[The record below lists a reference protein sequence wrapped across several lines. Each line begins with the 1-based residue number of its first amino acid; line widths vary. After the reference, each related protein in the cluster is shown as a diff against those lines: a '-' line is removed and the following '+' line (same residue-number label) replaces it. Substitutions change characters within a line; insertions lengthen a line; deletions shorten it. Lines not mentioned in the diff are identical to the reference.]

1 MTLRAAEF
9 AVSDRVSACS
19 CQSVRAPDA
28 EPMSTE
34 EDRRAPPSTEGPP
47 SDGEVDL
54 QLSACAQDGP
64 PPSGLPQ
71 TQPAEQRRSGGRAQ
85 EGGSSDAPRLAT
97 GQLLGGRYRIERE
110 LAEGGM
116 GVVYLAADEQ
126 VPGERF
132 AIKVL
137 KDELQPDALALLR
150 EEVRKTRKLSHP
162 NIVDV
167 HSVNVDGQRV
177 YVLMEYLEGK
187 SLDVLLDEEFGRG
200 LPFSHAWP
208 IIEDVGA
215 ALGNAHDHSV
225 IHSDLKPAN
234 VFVTTSG
241 RTKLLDFGIARVSRG
256 PLLRTRS
263 ESRAL
268 TPAYASCEMLEG
280 KEADRR
286 DDIYSFACAIYEMLC
301 GDRPFGELTALEA
314 REAANQVPPLQGLS
328 KEQNMA
334 LARAL
339 AFERKGRTASVEELL
354 AGLRAERRPRARPTV
369 RRWSVIFGAAVLAAG
384 AAFVWWR
391 GGVHPIAPPPS
402 IAVLPFVD
410 LSAGKTEQPLC
421 DGVTEELS
429 NWLAQIPMLRVVARS
444 SAFAFRDRQGDV
456 REIGRQLGTT
466 HVLEGSL
473 RRAGNLTR
481 VSVQLISTRD
491 GYNVWSGSY
500 DTAGTDVIQV
510 QEEVARAVASNLEL
524 RLTSVTIASLSERG
538 SSNAQAYATYLI
550 ARHHQQQRTKQD
562 NERAIELYREAIG
575 LDPGFALAE
584 VALAYAY
591 LNQRYFNDRPIAD
604 IERDAAPLLERAAQQ
619 APRLADLYVVR
630 GALETELLRHE
641 AALRDLHRAE
651 ALNPNSREA
660 ASELGFY
667 YLVNGQ
673 PRDALRYYGHAED
686 LDPLDYNLAAQRCT
700 ALADLGQY
708 DGAAAACGRS
718 RSLNPQSAWA
728 YSVSSDMEEA
738 RGRLVEALR
747 WNSAALARSP
757 DAEDVYSQRSHW
769 LLSLGLPERARESY
783 ETAIVATGNTNPS
796 PWLSSI
802 GLITTYASGG
812 LEALHQRIA
821 SQRLA
826 DTSDP
831 GLLFELANV
840 ELLAGE
846 PRAARAFADRALASP
861 ELKPDDLASPWLAR
875 TGRAYLLIA
884 AAAHQA
890 TGDAAGATQHL
901 TALTALLDRL
911 TAAGMRRHGAYELQ
925 AQVAALRGDADAA
938 MRALQRAADQG
949 WRDVWLAE
957 REPYFATLRPRAD
970 FRALLERVRADNE
983 ANLRSLT
990 PEAAAT
996 PPPKS

>member
-1 MTLRAAEF
+1 M
-9 AVSDRVSACS
+9 
-19 CQSVRAPDA
+19 
-28 EPMSTE
+28 
-34 EDRRAPPSTEGPP
+34 
-47 SDGEVDL
+47 
-54 QLSACAQDGP
+54 
-64 PPSGLPQ
+64 
-71 TQPAEQRRSGGRAQ
+71 
-85 EGGSSDAPRLAT
+85 RLAI
-97 GQLLGGRYRIERE
+97 GELLGGRYRIERE

-116 GVVYLAADEQ
+116 GVVYLAADQQ
-126 VPGERF
+126 VPDERF

-137 KDELQPDALALLR
+137 KEELAPAALALLR

-187 SLDVLLDEEFGRG
+187 SLDALLDEEFGRG
-200 LPFSHAWP
+200 MPFSHAWP

-215 ALGNAHDHSV
+215 ALGNAHDRNV

-234 VFVTTSG
+234 VFVTNSG

-256 PLLRTRS
+256 PLLHARS
-263 ESRAL
+263 ASRAL

-286 DDIYSFACAIYEMLC
+286 DDIYSFACVIYEMLS

-314 REAANQVPPLQGLS
+314 RDAGTQVPALPRLS
-328 KEQNMA
+328 KEQNVA
-334 LARAL
+334 LAKAL
-339 AFERKGRTASVEELL
+339 AFDRKGRTASVEELL
-354 AGLRAERRPRARPTV
+354 VGLGGDRRRRSRLSAWHWGASALAAMLVAG
-369 RRWSVIFGAAVLAAG
+369 VIF
-384 AAFVWWR
+384 FWWR
-391 GGVHPIAPPPS
+391 GGVNPVKPPPPS

-410 LSAGKTEQPLC
+410 LSVDKTQQPLC

-444 SAFAFRDRQGDV
+444 SAFAFRDRQTDV
-456 REIGRQLGTT
+456 REIGRQLRTS
-466 HVLEGSL
+466 HVIEGSL
-473 RRAGNLTR
+473 RRAGNITR
-481 VSVQLISTRD
+481 VTVQLIATRD

-500 DTAGTDVIQV
+500 DTSGTNVIEV
-510 QEEVARAVASNLEL
+510 QEEVARAVASSLEL
-524 RLTSVTIASLSERG
+524 RLTEVTVATMSERR
-538 SSNAQAYATYLI
+538 SASPQAYATYLV

-562 NERAIELYREAIG
+562 NERAIELYREAIN
-575 LDPGFALAE
+575 LDPNFALAQ
-584 VALAYAY
+584 VGLAYAY
-591 LNQRYFNDRPIAD
+591 LNQRYFNDRPIEEIA
-604 IERDAAPLLERAAQQ
+604 RDARPLLERAVQK
-619 APRLADLYVVR
+619 APRLADVYVVR
-630 GALETELLRHE
+630 GALETELLQHD

-673 PRDALRYYGHAED
+673 PRDALRYYSQAAE

-700 ALADLGQY
+700 ALADLGRF
-708 DGAAAACGRS
+708 DGAAAACDRS
-718 RSLNPQSAWA
+718 RGLNPQSAWA
-728 YSVSSDMEEA
+728 YSVSSDLEEA

-747 WNSAALARSP
+747 WNSAALARSG
-757 DAEDVYSQRSHW
+757 DAQDVYAQRGRF
-769 LLSLGLPERARESY
+769 LLSLGLPDRARE
-783 ETAIVATGNTNPS
+783 TFDRALVATGNTSASPS
-796 PWLSSI
+796 LSWV
-802 GLITTYASGG
+802 GLVTAYDAGG
-812 LEALHQRIA
+812 LQALHQRIA
-821 SQRLA
+821 SLGLA
-826 DTSDP
+826 DASDP
-831 GLLFELANV
+831 EVLFELADV

-846 PRAARAFADRALASP
+846 PRAARAFTDRALASP

-890 TGDAAGATQHL
+890 TGDAPGAAQRLAT
-901 TALTALLDRL
+901 LTALLDRL
-911 TAAGMRRHGAYELQ
+911 TAAGMRRHGVYELQ
-925 AQVAALRGDADAA
+925 AQVAALSGDADGA

-949 WRDVWLAE
+949 WREVWLAE

-970 FRALLERVRADNE
+970 FRALLQRLRADNE
-983 ANLRSLT
+983 ANVRTLP
-990 PEAAAT
+990 PESAAT